1 MQGATIEVQLQTIFD
16 HYSEEVQKAAGEAA
30 KEAAELTVR
39 TLKNT
44 SPKRQRRGGKYR
56 RGWKTKK
63 LEDGIVTSY
72 VVYNGALPGLTHLLE
87 YGHVTRN
94 QFGSWG
100 RVRAIKHIAPA
111 AEAGIQRF
119 DLALRARLRDIK

>member
-1 MQGATIEVQLQTIFD
+1 MREANLEVQLQTIFD
-16 HYSEEVQKAAGEAA
+16 HYSEEVQEAAEEAA
-30 KEAAELTVR
+30 KEAAQLTVR
-39 TLKNT
+39 ILKNT
-44 SPKRQRRGGKYR
+44 SPRKQRRGGKYR
-56 RGWKTKK
+56 RGWRMRK

-72 VVYNGALPGLTHLLE
+72 IVFNGASPGLTQLLE

-94 QFGSWG
+94 QYGSWG

-119 DLALRARLRDIK
+119 DLALRARLRNIK